1 MADSKLQYV
10 GSLPKMLSGPGKTG
24 KKRKLPI
31 AFMIVVGAP
40 TVLAA
45 VYYLLIASPRYV
57 SEAQFVVRSANVSQP
72 TTVGMALSVAGFST
86 STNEA
91 FAVHEYLT
99 SRDGMKEMQKRF
111 NLRAILGRPGAD
123 ALSRYPRPWDGDSE
137 ESLYKAFQRFLT
149 VGHDAGTGISTI
161 RVQAF
166 SAREAQALNLAMLDS
181 GETLINQ
188 LNERATTNALRD
200 AERDRQAA
208 LTAAETARQALTAF
222 RTSTRFLDPRAEA
235 AESTQ
240 VSATL
245 LVTIAQLKAERD
257 QLTAEAPASPQLPT
271 LNRRIAGL
279 ERQVED
285 ARARLAGGADSL
297 APKLGAYEDLMLQR
311 EIAERRVA
319 QAEASLLTAQQE
331 ASRQKLYLER
341 IVSPSLPDKGNE
353 PRRWRAIL
361 TIFASSLLLYAIGWL
376 VWAGIREHRQN

>member
-331 ASRQKLYLER
+331 AGRQKLYLER

>member
-1 MADSKLQYV
+1 MADSKLQYL
-10 GSLPKMLSGPGKTG
+10 GSLPKMLPGPGKTG

-40 TVLAA
+40 TALAA
-45 VYYLLIASPRYV
+45 IYYLLIASPRYV
-57 SEAQFVVRSANVSQP
+57 SEAHFVVRSANVSQP

-111 NLRAILGRPGAD
+111 DLRAILGRPGAD
-123 ALSRYPRPWDGDSE
+123 ALSRYPRPWEGDSE

-166 SAREAQALNLAMLDS
+166 SAREAQALNLALLDS
-181 GETLINQ
+181 GEVLINQ
-188 LNERATTNALRD
+188 LNERAAANALRD

-208 LTAAETARQALTAF
+208 LVAAETARQALTAF
-222 RTSTRFLDPRAEA
+222 RTSTRFIDPRAEA
-235 AESTQ
+235 AESAQ

-257 QLTAEAPASPQLPT
+257 QLAAEAPASPQLPI

-311 EIAERRVA
+311 EIAERRVS
-319 QAEASLLTAQQE
+319 QAEASLLTAQQD

-341 IVSPSLPDKGNE
+341 IVSPSLPDKGSE

-361 TIFASSLLLYAIGWL
+361 TIFASSLLAYAIGWL
-376 VWAGIREHRQN
+376 VWAGIREHRQS

>member
-1 MADSKLQYV
+1 MADSKLQYL
-10 GSLPKMLSGPGKTG
+10 GSLPKMLPGPGKTG

-40 TVLAA
+40 TALAA
-45 VYYLLIASPRYV
+45 IYYLLIASPRYV
-57 SEAQFVVRSANVSQP
+57 SEAHFVVRSANVSQP

-111 NLRAILGRPGAD
+111 DLRAILGRPGAD
-123 ALSRYPRPWDGDSE
+123 ALSRYPRPWESDSE

-149 VGHDAGTGISTI
+149 VGHDSGTGISTI

-166 SAREAQALNLAMLDS
+166 SAREAQALNLALLDS
-181 GETLINQ
+181 GEVLINQ
-188 LNERATTNALRD
+188 LNERAAANALRD

-208 LTAAETARQALTAF
+208 LVAAETARQALTAF
-222 RTSTRFLDPRAEA
+222 RTSTRFIDPRAEA
-235 AESTQ
+235 AESAQ

-257 QLTAEAPASPQLPT
+257 QLAAEAPASPQLPI

-311 EIAERRVA
+311 EIAERRVS
-319 QAEASLLTAQQE
+319 QAEASLLTAQQD

-341 IVSPSLPDKGNE
+341 IVSPSLPDKGSE

-361 TIFASSLLLYAIGWL
+361 TIFASSLLAYAIGWL
-376 VWAGIREHRQN
+376 VWAGIREHRQS

>member
-1 MADSKLQYV
+1 MADSKLQYL
-10 GSLPKMLSGPGKTG
+10 GSLPKMLPGPGKTG

-40 TVLAA
+40 TALAA
-45 VYYLLIASPRYV
+45 IYYLLIASPRYV
-57 SEAQFVVRSANVSQP
+57 SEAHFVVRSANVSQP

-86 STNEA
+86 SANEA

-111 NLRAILGRPGAD
+111 DLRAILGRPGAD
-123 ALSRYPRPWDGDSE
+123 ALSRYPRPWEGDSE

-149 VGHDAGTGISTI
+149 VGHDSGTGISTI

-188 LNERATTNALRD
+188 LNERAAANALRD

-208 LTAAETARQALTAF
+208 LAAAETAKQALTAF

-240 VSATL
+240 VSVTL
-245 LVTIAQLKAERD
+245 LVSIAQLKAERD
-257 QLTAEAPASPQLPT
+257 QLAAEAPASPQLPI

-297 APKLGAYEDLMLQR
+297 APKLGAYEDLVLQR
-311 EIAERRVA
+311 EIAERRVS
-319 QAEASLLTAQQE
+319 QAEASLLTAQQD

-341 IVSPSLPDKGNE
+341 IVSPSLPDKGSE

-361 TIFASSLLLYAIGWL
+361 TIFASSLLAYAIGWL
-376 VWAGIREHRQN
+376 VWAGIREHRQS

>member
-208 LTAAETARQALTAF
+208 LAAAETARQALTAF

-361 TIFASSLLLYAIGWL
+361 TIFASLLRLYAIGWL

>member
-208 LTAAETARQALTAF
+208 LAAAETARQALTAF